1 MRKGIVMESGDK
13 WTVILTAQGEF
24 VKIPAHPQHI
34 EGKEVFF
41 HPEAVVLQEKKK
53 RRWPRWMSGVSLATA
68 CLLLLAVLFPLGGGS
83 SAYAAVTIDI
93 NPSVELQVNKDGMVM
108 EITSMDE
115 EGQDVIKELNWKD
128 QPLATVTIS
137 IIQLAKQKGYMN
149 TEQRVLITTT
159 YYEEEHER
167 SLDPF
172 LEEASQTVNPDQEI
186 TFVILEGKKE
196 WHDEAKAKQVPPGAY
211 MLVKKAEQQG
221 ITIKQEEANEVKLEQ
236 ILPVTGVKVI
246 APKSKKDK
254 PKEIKGNPSAPGQQK
269 KQEHVPSQAPNKGE
283 EKKQD
288 KKPEEKKS
296 EEKKESQSKEKPKE
310 EKEAPKKVP
319 PKPHEDQAKPPAQSE
334 KKDDDDRDGPKGQE
348 RGKGNENSQA
358 NHQEDKKEDK
368 KEKEENKGN
377 QKEKKDD

>member
-24 VKIPAHPQHI
+24 VKIPAHPHHI

-41 HPEAVVLQEKKK
+41 HPEAVVVQEQKK

-68 CLLLLAVLFPLGGGS
+68 CLLLLALFFPLGGPN

-93 NPSVELQVNKDGMVM
+93 NPSVELQVSKDGMVIA
-108 EITSMDE
+108 ITSMDQ
-115 EGQDVIKELNWKD
+115 EGQDVIKDLNWKD
-128 QPLATVTIS
+128 QPLAVVTIN
-137 IIQLAKQKGYMN
+137 IIQIAKQKGYMN

-167 SLDPF
+167 SLDPL

-221 ITIKQEEANEVKLEQ
+221 ITIKQEEAKEVKLER
-236 ILPVTGVKVI
+236 ILSVTGVKVI
-246 APKSKKDK
+246 PPKPKKEE

-269 KQEHVPSQAPNKGE
+269 KQEHVPAHAPDKGQ
-283 EKKQD
+283 EKKQE
-288 KKPEEKKS
+288 KKSEEKKS
-296 EEKKESQSKEKPKE
+296 DEKKESQSKEKSKE

-319 PKPHEDQAKPPAQSE
+319 PKPHEDKAKPPVQP
-334 KKDDDDRDGPKGQE
+334 KKQDDDDREDSKGQE
-348 RGKGNENSQA
+348 RGKGNENSHE
-358 NHQEDKKEDK
+358 NKKD
-368 KEKEENKGN
+368 ENKGN
-377 QKEKKDD
+377 QKGKKDD